1 MVRFIKTEGR
11 RVVARGWGGRNADL
25 LAKSQFGWGDDE
37 VVELDGG
44 DDDTAVC
51 LLYLPPRNCSPKGG
65 ENGAF

>member
-51 LLYLPPRNCSPKGG
+51 VV
-65 ENGAF
+65 